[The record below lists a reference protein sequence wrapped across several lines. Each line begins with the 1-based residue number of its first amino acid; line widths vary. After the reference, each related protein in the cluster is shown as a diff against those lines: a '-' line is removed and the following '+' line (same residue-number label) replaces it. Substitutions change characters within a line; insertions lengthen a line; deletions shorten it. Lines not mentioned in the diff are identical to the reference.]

1 MSRSPL
7 QTNSMIAYDVSALHV
22 TSLNSEQFSLI
33 SCGAGTRRPHL
44 PHQHIAHNA
53 AICCK
58 TQSSTAYLPQDR
70 LPQDHHIQA
79 HHLQD
84 NACYKTTSLKCTFY
98 CNTSH
103 QTIFYMHSLRF
114 NWPFPVALHHLPSH
128 HLPPHHLP
136 FAACGCI
143 TTEMPPGLF

>member
-7 QTNSMIAYDVSALHV
+7 QANSMIAYDVSALHV
-22 TSLNSEQFSLI
+22 ISLNSEQFSLN
-33 SCGAGTRRPHL
+33 SCGVGTRRPHL

-84 NACYKTTSLKCTFY
+84 NAFYKTASPKCAFY
-98 CNTSH
+98 CGTSH
-103 QTIFYMHSLRF
+103 QSISYTF
-114 NWPFPVALHHLPSH
+114 NSVL
-128 HLPPHHLP
+128 PHHLP
-136 FAACGCI
+136 FAASLHNNRDVPWVSLAPS
-143 TTEMPPGLF
+143 PPKT